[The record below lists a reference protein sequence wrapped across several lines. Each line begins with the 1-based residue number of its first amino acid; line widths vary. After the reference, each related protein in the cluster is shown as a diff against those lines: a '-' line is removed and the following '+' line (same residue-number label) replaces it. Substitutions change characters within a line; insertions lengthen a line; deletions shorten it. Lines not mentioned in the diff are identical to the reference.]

1 MNATM
6 DPDLLKLVQQHVHDL
21 MTDVEKLTFEV
32 QEDRERFSLALA
44 EVLSNLEEME
54 TRLDR
59 MQVEQE
65 AIKRDLS
72 QKIECVETRVSRLEN
87 QGEESQN
94 KLKCYSSDYER
105 AYTADEHGL
114 VLSIRK
120 KNFAKFS
127 MKYEHRDV
135 VGALLYPFVS
145 APTVI
150 SSSRRSIHALE
161 SNCQVIF

>member
-1 MNATM
+1 MSGTILCMNATM
-6 DPDLLKLVQQHVHDL
+6 DPDLLKLVQQRVHDL

-72 QKIECVETRVSRLEN
+72 QKIECVEQRVSRLEN

-94 KLKCYSSDYER
+94 KQKCYSSDYER
-105 AYTADEHGL
+105 AYIADEHGL
-114 VLSIRK
+114 VLSIRD

-127 MKYEHRDV
+127 MK
-135 VGALLYPFVS
+135 
-145 APTVI
+145 
-150 SSSRRSIHALE
+150 
-161 SNCQVIF
+161 

>member
-1 MNATM
+1 MSGTILCMNATM

-72 QKIECVETRVSRLEN
+72 QKIECVEQRVSLLEN
-87 QGEESQN
+87 QGKESQN
-94 KLKCYSSDYER
+94 KQKCYSSDYEL
-105 AYTADEHGL
+105 THIADEHGL
-114 VLSIRK
+114 VLSIRAK
-120 KNFAKFS
+120 SFAKFP
-127 MKYEHRDV
+127 MK
-135 VGALLYPFVS
+135 
-145 APTVI
+145 
-150 SSSRRSIHALE
+150 
-161 SNCQVIF
+161 

>member
-6 DPDLLKLVQQHVHDL
+6 DPDLLNLAQQHVHDL

-32 QEDRERFSLALA
+32 KEDRERF
-44 EVLSNLEEME
+44 LSNLEEVE

-59 MQVEQE
+59 TQVEQE

-87 QGEESQN
+87 QGEESQD

-105 AYTADEHGL
+105 AYISRQNRD
-114 VLSIRK
+114 

-127 MKYEHRDV
+127 MK
-135 VGALLYPFVS
+135 
-145 APTVI
+145 
-150 SSSRRSIHALE
+150 
-161 SNCQVIF
+161 